1 VKETVILPEMLA
13 AGVEAMAE
21 CKARKLTPYETA
33 IAVYLAM
40 RDIEEICYMR
50 RDEETLH

>member
-1 VKETVILPEMLA
+1 MEAVIFPEMLQ

-21 CKARKLTPYETA
+21 CKSRNLTPYETA

-40 RDIEEICYMR
+40 RAVEEIAAMR
-50 RDEETLH
+50 GQETVH

>member
-1 VKETVILPEMLA
+1 MSEAVIFPEMLQ

-21 CKARKLTPYETA
+21 CRSRKLTQYETV

-40 RDIEEICYMR
+40 KAVEEIAIMR
-50 RDEETLH
+50 GEETLH